1 MNLKEFTAKRKRLQ
15 SYTWYGLPLVVIGGW
30 FYPKLGFLLMG
41 CMIGA
46 LGIAAFKGRQWC
58 DWLCP
63 RGSFYDLFL
72 DRISRKKT
80 VPPFF
85 RAKSTRIGMI
95 LLLFTVLGVQI
106 AFAWPSVDGIGKAF
120 VIVLTVTTSIGIV
133 FGIGIHPRT
142 WCHVCP
148 MGTIANWMSSAKKP
162 LTIADSCIDCTLC
175 AKVCPMQIA
184 PYRDKAAGTLRDNDC
199 IKCGTCVA
207 ACPKQSLSFMP
218 DNAN

>member
-1 MNLKEFTAKRKRLQ
+1 MNLKEFKANRRRLQ

-30 FYPKLGFLLMG
+30 FYPLLGFLLMG
-41 CMIGA
+41 CMVGA

-72 DRISRKKT
+72 DRISAKRT
-80 VPPFF
+80 VPAFF
-85 RAKSTRIGMI
+85 RAKGTRIGMI

-106 AFAWPSVDGIGKAF
+106 ALAWPVVEGIAKAF

-133 FGIGIHPRT
+133 LGIGIHPRT

-148 MGTIANWMSSAKKP
+148 MGTIASWMSTGRKP
-162 LTIADSCIDCTLC
+162 LIIESSCIDCTLC
-175 AKVCPMQIA
+175 EKVCPMQIA
-184 PYRDKAAGTLRDNDC
+184 PFQDKAFGTLRDNDC

-207 ACPKQSLSFMP
+207 ACPKKSLKFIP
-218 DNAN
+218 